1 MMDHGACDLGCDV
14 FSLGY
19 DARVHLDSVH
29 SFNYEDVSQGFQLLV
44 EAQACGSL
52 PYWSVEGDGA

>member
-1 MMDHGACDLGCDV
+1 MDHGACDLGCDV

-29 SFNYEDVSQGFQLLV
+29 SFSYEDVSQGTLHDMT
-44 EAQACGSL
+44 EH
-52 PYWSVEGDGA
+52 YIIY

>member
-1 MMDHGACDLGCDV
+1 METVILAVMS
-14 FSLGY
+14 SLWGY
-19 DARVHLDSVH
+19 DARVHLDSVP
-29 SFNYEDVSQGFQLLV
+29 SFTYEDVSQGFQLLV